1 MQVKSRAQFVP
12 RKPTQHIAVPAACTN
27 MEFGFFDFDGDSGSG
42 GGDLLVVWG
51 ALGAN
56 QWALAIGVLVNLRGP
71 AVHVDSW
78 RWPSHWAGV

>member
-42 GGDLLVVWG
+42 DGDLLVVWAFG
-51 ALGAN
+51 GLSAQTNGPLPLGC
-56 QWALAIGVLVNLRGP
+56 
-71 AVHVDSW
+71 S
-78 RWPSHWAGV
+78 